1 MKRKTL
7 KTTLLSFVIIP
18 LLASCGQKEDNFDK
32 SKESV
37 NRIDDIRYNEK
48 ENLFEFDI
56 DYSKFTDRLN
66 DTKNKWTLCSYGE
79 RILTQKNAN
88 GEWFDRRIQLSIEFK
103 NLFEKYV
110 INLNNIKDSILKL
123 DKDNIIV
130 DAFNRNIDGIEN
142 TEIACFDEKPYFNV
156 GIDNAF
162 GFDPEKDWDD
172 IYNYIS
178 QLQ

>member
-1 MKRKTL
+1 MN
-7 KTTLLSFVIIP
+7 IIKAFEAAFYRAKENNWDYIVV
-18 LLASCGQKEDNFDK
+18 LVDIHDTIFKATYSKEDNYEYIGKAKDALQVMSARKDIKIILWSSTF
-32 SKESV
+32 SK
-37 NRIDDIRYNEK
+37 IQY
-48 ENLFEFDI
+48 
-56 DYSKFTDRLN
+56 
-66 DTKNKWTLCSYGE
+66 
-79 RILTQKNAN
+79 ILQ
-88 GEWFDRRIQLSIEFK
+88 
-103 NLFEKYV
+103 
-110 INLNNIKDSILKL
+110 L

-172 IYNYIS
+172 IYNYLS